1 MIEWTL
7 PELEQLMNIEQLRRK
22 IAAAHAKRMG
32 LPTTKEREQAR
43 LSTFLSVEDWTR
55 VWFVHEHITPIAR
68 GWEKEEMPPATHH
81 VECRRV
87 INDAVCTPWIP
98 LEEVKAPT
106 ASALM
111 AHLVT
116 IYGFEPE
123 LEIVGRGS
131 RIVED
136 HNRYQYRFVT
146 MPRLRIPTRDQ
157 MQELVTAYAG
167 MEQR

>member
-7 PELEQLMNIEQLRRK
+7 PELEQLMKVDRLRIK
-22 IAAAHAKRMG
+22 IAAAHARRMA
-32 LPTTKEREQAR
+32 LPTTKEREQAK
-43 LSTFLSVEDWTR
+43 LSSYLEIEDWTR
-55 VWFVHEHITPIAR
+55 VWFIHEHVTPIAH
-68 GWEKEEMPPATHH
+68 GWEKEEMPPASHH

-87 INDAVCTPWIP
+87 INDAVCTPWVP
-98 LEEVKAPT
+98 LEEVEAPT

-123 LEIVGRGS
+123 LEIVGHGN

-146 MPRLRIPTRDQ
+146 MPKLRIPTRAQ
-157 MQELVTAYAG
+157 MQTLVDAYQGSAT
-167 MEQR
+167 

>member
-7 PELEQLMNIEQLRRK
+7 PELEQLMNVESLRRK
-22 IAAAHAKRMG
+22 IAAAHAKRMA
-32 LPTTKEREQAR
+32 LPTIKEREQAR
-43 LSTFLSVEDWTR
+43 LSTFLSIEDWTR
-55 VWFVHEHITPIAR
+55 VWFVHEHVTPIAQ
-68 GWEKEEMPPATHH
+68 GWAKEAMPPATHH

-87 INDAVCTPWIP
+87 INDALCTPWVP
-98 LEEVKAPT
+98 LEEVEAPT
-106 ASALM
+106 ASALI

-123 LEIVGRGS
+123 LEIVGHGN

-146 MPRLRIPTRDQ
+146 MPQLRIPTREQ
-157 MQELVTAYAG
+157 MQTLVGVFQG
-167 MEQR
+167 MARQ